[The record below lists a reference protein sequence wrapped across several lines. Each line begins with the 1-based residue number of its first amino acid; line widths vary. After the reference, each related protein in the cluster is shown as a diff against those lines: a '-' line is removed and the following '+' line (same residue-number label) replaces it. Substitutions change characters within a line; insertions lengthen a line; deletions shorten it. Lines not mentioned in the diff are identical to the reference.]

1 MSGVRDNF
9 MREFFI
15 LFVYENRINVH
26 NLDRIY
32 LQRCALTLSIVISK
46 CKFYDDESIKI
57 FQNLKLERWELLWV
71 NGNVLEIAKVQPMG
85 GRGHRLA
92 FNCNAAMRV
101 SNQGLILRQC
111 CRPKNEFYCRR
122 CIMANNNDL
131 TNIFMI
137 LEFNKMVLGSDQ
149 KNKNPETKAK

>member
-1 MSGVRDNF
+1 MSWVRDNF
-9 MREFFI
+9 IREFFI
-15 LFVYENRINVH
+15 LFVCENRINVH

-85 GRGHRLA
+85 GRGYRLA
-92 FNCNAAMRV
+92 FNCNAAMHV
-101 SNQGLILRQC
+101 SN
-111 CRPKNEFYCRR
+111 
-122 CIMANNNDL
+122 
-131 TNIFMI
+131 
-137 LEFNKMVLGSDQ
+137 
-149 KNKNPETKAK
+149 